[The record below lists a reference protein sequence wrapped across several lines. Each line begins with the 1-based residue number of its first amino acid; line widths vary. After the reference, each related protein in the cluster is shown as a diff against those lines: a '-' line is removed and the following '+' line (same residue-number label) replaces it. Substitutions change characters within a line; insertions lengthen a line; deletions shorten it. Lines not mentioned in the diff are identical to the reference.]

1 VHLESISE
9 RGGENKHKK
18 LRTHQHF
25 EDITMQQM
33 GQVGGIKAHDG
44 TCLGVVLY
52 ATISH
57 D

>member
-1 VHLESISE
+1 MHLESISE

-44 TCLGVVLY
+44 TCLGVVL
-52 ATISH
+52 
-57 D
+57 